1 MLSGERE
8 AKKEFAVPAGSP
20 EASSQREGPLAN
32 SGRPLEAW
40 FSIPQP

>member
-1 MLSGERE
+1 MLGEEQE
-8 AKKEFAVPAGSP
+8 AKKEFGIPAGSP

-32 SGRPLEAW
+32 SGRRLAAG

>member
-1 MLSGERE
+1 MLSEEQE
-8 AKKEFAVPAGSP
+8 AEKEFAVPVRSV

-32 SGRPLEAW
+32 SGRRLAAG